1 MKALMT
7 IVCAFII
14 ISPVYILA
22 IWFGPPPLF
31 SRPVDEVSGIDIEY
45 YGSGYG
51 IPGENHRLLR
61 LGHDEVSTRELCK
74 KISSMKLVSYAEPRE
89 YECQESDP
97 AFKITVNYRNNT
109 HDVFIGATGEEWVY
123 RMRGDHGGWVGG
135 INHEVFTAVD
145 TLIHLNNDSTG
156 N

>member
-7 IVCAFII
+7 IVFAFII

-31 SRPVDEVSGIDIEY
+31 SRPVDEVSGIEIEY
-45 YGSGYG
+45 YGSDYG
-51 IPGENHRLLR
+51 VPRGEHRLIR
-61 LGHDEVSTRELCK
+61 LSHDEVSTRALCK
-74 KISSMKLVSYAEPRE
+74 KISSMKLVSHDKPRE

-97 AFKITVNYRNNT
+97 AFKITISYRNNT
-109 HDVFIGATGEEWVY
+109 RDVFIGATGGEWVY
-123 RMRGDHGGWVGG
+123 RMWDDHGGWVGG
-135 INHEVFTAVD
+135 INHEVFTTVD
-145 TLIHLNNDSTG
+145 ILMHMNNDRTG